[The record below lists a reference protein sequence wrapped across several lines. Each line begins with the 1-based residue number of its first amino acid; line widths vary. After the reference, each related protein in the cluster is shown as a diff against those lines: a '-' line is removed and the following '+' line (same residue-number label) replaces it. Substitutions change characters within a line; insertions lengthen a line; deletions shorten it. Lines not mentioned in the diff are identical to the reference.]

1 MSDTKKIGARGRPR
15 AFDRDEALAKAQA
28 LFHLKGYDTLGVA
41 DLTAAIGINPPSFYA
56 AFGSKAALYAEALR
70 LYERNEGLDVASALA
85 EGVPLGEGIASILQ
99 QAANAYVSG
108 NAKGCMV
115 IEGARS
121 TADPEAG
128 AEVRSRLE
136 AARCFIRDRIAAH
149 GSLQAELL
157 ADYVMMAMSG
167 LSASARNGLPL
178 ERMRVLASMAAD
190 GVAQHIERE

>member
-1 MSDTKKIGARGRPR
+1 MSDTKKIGGRGRPR

-28 LFHLKGYDTLGVA
+28 LFHLKGYDALSVA

-70 LYERNEGLDVASALA
+70 LYERNEGLDLAAALA
-85 EGVPLGEGIASILQ
+85 EGVSLDKGIALILQ
-99 QAANAYVSG
+99 QAASAYVCG
-108 NAKGCMV
+108 NARGCMV

-128 AEVRSRLE
+128 AEARSRLE
-136 AARCFIRDRIAAH
+136 DARSFMRDSIAAH

-167 LSASARNGLPL
+167 LSASARNGMPL
-178 ERMRVLASMAAD
+178 DRLRVLAAMAAD
-190 GVAQHIERE
+190 GVSQHIERK

>member
-1 MSDTKKIGARGRPR
+1 MTDTKKIGTRGRPR

-28 LFHLKGYDTLGVA
+28 LFHLKGYDALSVA

-56 AFGSKAALYAEALR
+56 AFGSKAGLYAEALR
-70 LYERNEGLDVASALA
+70 LYEQKAGLDVATALA
-85 EGVPLGEGIASILQ
+85 EGVPLDQGIASILQ
-99 QAANAYVSG
+99 QAADAYVSG
-108 NAKGCMV
+108 DARGCMV

-136 AARCFIRDRIAAH
+136 ASRCFIRDRIAAR

-157 ADYVMMAMSG
+157 ADYLMMAMSG
-167 LSASARNGLPL
+167 LSGSARNGMPL
-178 ERMRVLASMAAD
+178 DRLRVLATMAAD
-190 GVAQHIERE
+190 GASQHIERK